1 MFFYDS
7 PMSNRAHRSRVRLG
21 KSRGFTL
28 IEIVLATS
36 IFTMFFLSISFFY
49 KKALDVS
56 KDTTGHIQ
64 SGYFLEEGIEA
75 VKLMRDAGWTT
86 NIATLTPGTTYYLYW
101 NGSMWTATT
110 TVQVL
115 ENTYTRSF
123 VIANVARD
131 ANDNI
136 VSSGGTNDPG
146 TKMVTLNISWMR
158 YGNKGITS
166 DSIQTY
172 ITNLLNN

>member
-1 MFFYDS
+1 
-7 PMSNRAHRSRVRLG
+7 MSNRVTYSGVLRG
-21 KSRGFTL
+21 KPGFTL
-28 IEIVLATS
+28 IEIILATS

-56 KDTTGHIQ
+56 QDTTGHIQ
-64 SGYFLEEGIEA
+64 SGYFLEEGIE
-75 VKLMRDAGWTT
+75 VIKLMRDTSWTS

-101 NGSMWTATT
+101 NGSVWTATT
-110 TVQVL
+110 TLYLL

-123 VIANVARD
+123 VIASVSRD

-136 VSSGGTNDPG
+136 VNVGGTNDPG

-158 YGNKGITS
+158 NGNKGIAN

>member
-1 MFFYDS
+1 MKNEV
-7 PMSNRAHRSRVRLG
+7 MSRASFARNT
-21 KSRGFTL
+21 RGFTL
-28 IEIVLATS
+28 IEIILAIS
-36 IFTMFFLSISFFY
+36 IFTMFFLSISYFY

-56 KDTTGHIQ
+56 EDTTGHIQ

-75 VKLMRDAGWTT
+75 IKLMRDTSWTS

-101 NGSMWTATT
+101 NGSMWVSTT
-110 TVQVL
+110 TLQKL

-123 VIANVARD
+123 VISNVSRD

-136 VSSGGTNDPG
+136 VTSGGTNDPG
-146 TKMVTLNISWMR
+146 TKMITLNVTWMR
-158 YGNKGITS
+158 KGNKGTAN